1 MLSFWYSARCH
12 RQLKL
17 MICIGTCLLIYLAS
31 TQAQLPPFWVIL
43 SLILGM
49 GLHLLYQWSKRR
61 SWPEHQRRLMYWG
74 LNLAPLLLLA
84 VLLLFLPKMQLW
96 AMALQALGFILVG
109 LFMVSIYQQRAKRFD
124 S

>member
-31 TQAQLPPFWVIL
+31 TQAQLPSFWIIL

-49 GLHLLYQWSKRR
+49 GLHLLYQWIDRR
-61 SWPEHQRRLMYWG
+61 SCR
-74 LNLAPLLLLA
+74 NISA
-84 VLLLFLPKMQLW
+84 
-96 AMALQALGFILVG
+96 
-109 LFMVSIYQQRAKRFD
+109 D
-124 S
+124 

>member
-1 MLSFWYSARCH
+1 
-12 RQLKL
+12 
-17 MICIGTCLLIYLAS
+17 
-31 TQAQLPPFWVIL
+31 
-43 SLILGM
+43 M

-61 SWPEHQRRLMYWG
+61 SWPEHQRRLMHWG
-74 LNLAPLLLLA
+74 LNLAPLLLLS